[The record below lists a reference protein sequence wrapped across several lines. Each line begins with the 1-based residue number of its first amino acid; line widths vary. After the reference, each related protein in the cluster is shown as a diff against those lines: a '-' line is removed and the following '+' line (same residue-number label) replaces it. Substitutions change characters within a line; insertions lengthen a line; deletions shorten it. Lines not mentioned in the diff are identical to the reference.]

1 MESSLL
7 GSEAAAKVITKDS
20 MCPTLT
26 VKQRIYGFVTC
37 FCLGILFSLLSMGGI
52 FAAFLSPTKF
62 AILYSLGNITSMG
75 STLFLFGPA
84 SQCKRM
90 FKRGRIIAT
99 SLYLLALISTLVFC
113 LFIFDSKNRPPW
125 QRLVVLLLILLQF
138 CTLFWYTLSY
148 IPFGR
153 ALFKKICFACCC
165 SDEEEE
171 KVTPSAS

>member
-26 VKQRIYGFVTC
+26 VKQRLYGFVTC
-37 FCLGILFSLLSMGGI
+37 FCLGMLFSILSIGGI
-52 FAAFLSPTKF
+52 FGALLSTYKF

-90 FKRGRIIAT
+90 FKRGRFIAT
-99 SLYLLALISTLVFC
+99 TLYLLALVSTLVFC
-113 LFIFDSKNRPPW
+113 LFFFDSENRPPL
-125 QRLVVLLLILLQF
+125 QRLIVLLLILLQF
-138 CTLFWYTLSY
+138 CALVWYTLSY

-153 ALFKKICFACCC
+153 KIFKKICFACCC
-165 SDEEEE
+165 SEEEEE
-171 KVTPSAS
+171 KVPTSGS

>member
-20 MCPTLT
+20 MCPSLT
-26 VKQRIYGFVTC
+26 VKQRIYGFITC
-37 FCLGILFSLLSMGGI
+37 FVLGMFISVLSFVGFFFKMK
-52 FAAFLSPTKF
+52 TYKF

-90 FKRGRIIAT
+90 FKRGRLIAT
-99 SLYLLALISTLVFC
+99 LLYLLTLIGTLVFC
-113 LFIFDSKNRPPW
+113 IFVYDDT
-125 QRLVVLLLILLQF
+125 QRWERLIVILLIVLQF
-138 CTLFWYTLSY
+138 CALFWYTLSY

-165 SDEEEE
+165 SEEEEE
-171 KVTPSAS
+171 KVTPSSS

>member
-20 MCPTLT
+20 MCPSLT
-26 VKQRIYGFVTC
+26 VKQRIYGFITC
-37 FCLGILFSLLSMGGI
+37 FVLGMFIS
-52 FAAFLSPTKF
+52 FLSIGGFFSFLPVVKF
-62 AILYSLGNITSMG
+62 GILYSLGNITSMG

-90 FKRGRIIAT
+90 FKRGRLIAT
-99 SLYLLALISTLVFC
+99 LLYLLTLIGTLVFC
-113 LFIFDSKNRPPW
+113 IFIYDKDKRW
-125 QRLVVLLLILLQF
+125 ERLIVILLIVLQF
-138 CTLFWYTLSY
+138 CALFWYTLSY

-171 KVTPSAS
+171 KVTPSSS

>member
-37 FCLGILFSLLSMGGI
+37 YCIGMLFSFLSIGGI
-52 FAAFLSPTKF
+52 FMAFMSPAKF

-99 SLYLLALISTLVFC
+99 TLYLLALIGTLVFT
-113 LFIFDSKNRPPW
+113 LFIFDKENRPPW
-125 QRLVVLLLILLQF
+125 QRLIILLLIVLQF

-153 ALFKKICFACCC
+153 TLFKKICFACCC
-165 SDEEEE
+165 ADEEEE
-171 KVTPSAS
+171 KPTSGES

>member
-20 MCPTLT
+20 MCPSLT

-37 FCLGILFSLLSMGGI
+37 FCLGMLFSLLSIGGI
-52 FAAFLSPTKF
+52 FAAFMGPRKF

-90 FKRGRIIAT
+90 FKRARFIAT
-99 SLYLLALISTLVFC
+99 ILYLLALVSTLVFC
-113 LFIFDSKNRPPW
+113 LVIYDSENRPPW
-125 QRLVVLLLILLQF
+125 QRLIVLLLILLQF
-138 CTLFWYTLSY
+138 CALFWYTLSY

-153 ALFKKICFACCC
+153 KIFKKICFACCC
-165 SDEEEE
+165 SEEEEE
-171 KVTPSAS
+171 KVTSSSS

>member
-7 GSEAAAKVITKDS
+7 GSEAAAKILTKDS

-37 FCLGILFSLLSMGGI
+37 FCLGMLFSFLSIGGI
-52 FAAFLSPTKF
+52 FAAFLSPIKF
-62 AILYSLGNITSMG
+62 AILYSLGNITSLG

-99 SLYLLALISTLVFC
+99 CLYLISLAATLVFA
-113 LFIFDSKNRPPW
+113 FFVDSKNPLH
-125 QRLVVLLLILLQF
+125 RLIILLLIVIQF

-153 ALFKKICFACCC
+153 KIFKKICFACCC
-165 SDEEEE
+165 SEEEEE
-171 KVTPSAS
+171 KVTPSK

>member
-7 GSEAAAKVITKDS
+7 GSEATAKIITKDS

-26 VKQRIYGFVTC
+26 VKQRIYGFLTC
-37 FCLGILFSLLSMGGI
+37 FCLGIVFSLLSIGGI
-52 FAAFLSPTKF
+52 FAAFLSTRKF

-90 FKRGRIIAT
+90 FKRGRLIAT
-99 SLYLLALISTLVFC
+99 LLYLLSLIGTLVFC
-113 LFIFDSKNRPPW
+113 LFFYDREKKNPF
-125 QRLVVLLLILLQF
+125 QRLFVLLLIFLQF
-138 CTLFWYTLSY
+138 CALFWYTLSY

-171 KVTPSAS
+171 KVTPSSS